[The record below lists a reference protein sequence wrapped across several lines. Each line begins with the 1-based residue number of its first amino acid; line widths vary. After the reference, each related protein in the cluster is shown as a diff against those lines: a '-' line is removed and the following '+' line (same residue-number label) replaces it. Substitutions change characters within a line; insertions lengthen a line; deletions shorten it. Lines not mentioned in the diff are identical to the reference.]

1 MGIPAYFSY
10 IVKNHPELLRPLN
23 KFPINVN
30 NFYLDCNSIIFDVI
44 RKINFNEITT
54 KEDEQHTII
63 IHKIFAAIDEYIS
76 ILKPTHNVLIAF
88 DGVPPVAKLKQQ
100 RERRYKSA
108 VQQKYI
114 QNTSDKSW
122 NTTAITPGTTFMRK
136 LDEMSKNYFNHPSK
150 YHVNNIIL
158 STSNSQG
165 EGEHKIFDFIRN
177 NPNLHSNFE
186 TVIYGLDADLIML
199 CMNHLPICNKIY
211 LFRET
216 PEFIKSINIDLEPN
230 QAYLLDIPELAKDIS
245 LDMSNGKDTS
255 NLRVYDYIFIC
266 FFLGNDF
273 LPHFPS
279 INIRTG
285 GVDKMLNAYKNTI
298 GNTDGL
304 LTNGKSIFWKNVRT
318 MVQWL
323 ANHESLFLNNEMN
336 LRAKREKYNLPNNHT
351 NDHKTNY
358 FENIPSYER
367 SLENYI
373 APCQPGWENRY
384 YKTLLYIDRNSERT
398 KQVCI
403 QYLEGLEWTMK
414 YYTIGCPNWK
424 WHYQYN
430 YPPLLYDLVKFIPS
444 FETELVPVMPM
455 KPIHNLVQLCY
466 VLPRES
472 IHLLP
477 LSLSKL
483 LLKEHENWY
492 KTDCEFVWAFC
503 KYFWESHTLLPY
515 IDLDELEQI
524 VHHFIEK
531 EKSTTNT
538 YCRKK

>member
-54 KEDEQHTII
+54 NEESQHTII
-63 IHKIFAAIDEYIS
+63 INKIFTAIDEYIS
-76 ILKPTHNVLIAF
+76 IINPTHIVFIAF

-100 RERRYKSA
+100 RERRYKSSF
-108 VQQKYI
+108 QQKHF
-114 QNTSDKSW
+114 QNTSSDNSNTW
-122 NTTAITPGTTFMRK
+122 NTTAITPGTTFMQR
-136 LDEMSKNYFNHPSK
+136 LDNMSKNYYNKPSN
-150 YHVNNIIL
+150 YNIIL
-158 STSNSQG
+158 STSNKQG
-165 EGEHKIFDFIRN
+165 EGEHKIFEFIRN
-177 NPNLHSNFE
+177 NPLLHTNME

-199 CMNHLPICNKIY
+199 CINHLPICNNIY

-230 QAYLLDIPELAKDIS
+230 QAYLLDIPELSKNIS
-245 LDMSNGKDTS
+245 LDMSNGNTNIS
-255 NLRVYDYIFIC
+255 NLRGYDYIFIC

-298 GNTDGL
+298 GNTNEL
-304 LTNGKSIFWKNVRT
+304 LTNGKQIFWKNVRT
-318 MVQWL
+318 LVQWL
-323 ANHESLFLNNEMN
+323 ANHETFFLKNEMN
-336 LRAKREKYNLPNNHT
+336 IRKKREQYNLPNHSSNN
-351 NDHKTNY
+351 NDKLNY
-358 FENIPSYER
+358 FENIPTYER

-373 APCQPGWENRY
+373 APCHPGWENRY
-384 YKTLLYIDRNSERT
+384 YKTLLYFDRNSERT
-398 KQVCI
+398 KQACI

-430 YPPLLYDLVKFIPS
+430 YPPLLSDLVHFIPS
-444 FETELVPVMPM
+444 FETELIPIIPM

-472 IHLLP
+472 LHLLP
-477 LSLSKL
+477 SKL
-483 LLKEHENWY
+483 YNLLLHTHENWY
-492 KTDCEFVWAFC
+492 KSDCEFVWAFC
-503 KYFWESHTLLPY
+503 KYFWESHTLLPH
-515 IDLDELEQI
+515 IDLDELENIIQQ
-524 VHHFIEK
+524 FIDK
-531 EKSTTNT
+531 E
-538 YCRKK
+538 